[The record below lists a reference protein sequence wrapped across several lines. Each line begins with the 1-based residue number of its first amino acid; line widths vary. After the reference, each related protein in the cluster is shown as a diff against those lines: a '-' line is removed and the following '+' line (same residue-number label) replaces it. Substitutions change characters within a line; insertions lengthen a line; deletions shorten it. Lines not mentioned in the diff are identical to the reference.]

1 VALDATARQRVT
13 AQWMR
18 ENTTTTSGFDKADL
32 SAAVAAI
39 DDWIDANQ
47 ASFNQALPTPFK
59 TGATNT
65 QKALV
70 FGYVLWRRVGRLRAE
85 EDG

>member
-1 VALDATARQRVT
+1 MPLDATGRARVA

-18 ENTTTTSGFDKADL
+18 DNTSPCSGFTKADL
-32 SAAVAAI
+32 AAAVAAI

-47 ASFNQALPTPFK
+47 TSFNAALPQPFR
-59 TGATNT
+59 TAATLA
-65 QKALV
+65 QKSDV
-70 FGYVLWRRVGRLRAE
+70 FAYVLWRRQARLRAE

>member
-1 VALDATARQRVT
+1 MALDATARQRVA

-18 ENTTTTSGFDKADL
+18 ENTTSTSGFNKADL
-32 SAAVAAI
+32 LETVAAI

-47 ASFNQALPTPFK
+47 ASFNQALPTAFR
-59 TGATNT
+59 TGATLA
-65 QKALV
+65 QKAML
-70 FGYVLWRRVGRLRAE
+70 FGFVLWRRIGRLRAE

>member
-1 VALDATARQRVT
+1 MALDETARQRVT

-18 ENTTTTSGFDKADL
+18 ENTTAVNGFSKSQLRD
-32 SAAVAAI
+32 AVDAI

-47 ASFNQALPTPFK
+47 TSFNQALPAPFR
-59 TGATNT
+59 TGATLA
-65 QKALV
+65 QKATL
-70 FGYVLWRRVGRLRAE
+70 FGFVLWRRINRLRAE